1 MDGSVVFTL
10 GIGAVVLFLTGGA
23 WMAVYWRV
31 LDPWLRRVLGRLLGV
46 EIHLGEQNIWQIND
60 DSVDSVDWR
69 NLLVRPI
76 QIISLMM
83 GALIP
88 LVVTIIVLVALLPRP
103 QG

>member
-1 MDGSVVFTL
+1 MDGSVIFTL
-10 GIGAVVLFLTGGA
+10 GIGAVVLVITGGA
-23 WMAVYWRV
+23 WMALYWRI
-31 LDPWLRRVLGRLLGV
+31 LDPFLRRVLGRALGV
-46 EIHLGEQNIWQIND
+46 QIYLGEQNIWQIND

-88 LVVTIIVLVALLPRP
+88 LVVTIIVLVALLPKP
-103 QG
+103 Q

>member
-1 MDGSVVFTL
+1 MDGSVIFTL
-10 GIGAVVLFLTGGA
+10 GIGAVVLFITGGL
-23 WMAVYWRV
+23 WMALYWRI
-31 LDPWLRRVLGRLLGV
+31 LDPFLRRTLGRALGV
-46 EIHLGEQNIWQIND
+46 QIYLGEQNIWQIND

-88 LVVTIIVLVALLPRP
+88 LVVTIIVLVALLPKP
-103 QG
+103 Q